1 MNIQLCPVQQQA
13 FDTLIRQRSLNR
25 IFELFSPSGNG
36 CSTVLQQLHRA
47 LGGTLLQMRDF
58 VDQLQQKHPLALE
71 ETFEQL
77 VMTALTRNS
86 VVLIDDLHLFNQ
98 IVLCSHAY
106 PRSGLLNLA
115 LLRCSNYAEVANKTL
130 IFGYCSDYSTCS
142 PLSQR
147 ACQVRVEPFG
157 IADYAFFC
165 HHYLN
170 STIAATLNYDRIFRF
185 AANLNGYQLKNSCLQ
200 LREDATLLD
209 TEQFIEYLRSR
220 YLISNVNLGEVQA
233 VDLNDLKGVDEILQ
247 SLEANLIL
255 PLENDELAR
264 ELNLQPKRGV
274 LLAGPPGTGKTT
286 IGRALAHR
294 LKSKF
299 FLIDGTFI
307 SGTGA
312 FYGSIQQVF
321 EAAKQ
326 NAPAIVFIDDTDVI
340 FENGD
345 ETGLYRY
352 LLTILDGLESESIG
366 QVCIMMT
373 AMNVANLPPALVRS
387 GRIELWLET
396 RLPDSQARAAILTD
410 LLDQLP
416 IGLATADLEPLVM
429 ATEGLTGADLKR
441 LVADGK
447 TLYAYDKAHNQLL
460 RSPTDYFLSAIEG
473 VLANKERYAAAA
485 QQQPS
490 LHTPRSR
497 SLRQP
502 HDFSQQLEAIAQ
514 TFMENGLP

>member
-13 FDTLIRQRSLNR
+13 FDTLIQQRSLNR

-36 CSTVLQQLHRA
+36 CSKVLQRLHLT

-58 VDQLQQKHPLALE
+58 VDRLQQKHPLALE
-71 ETFEQL
+71 ETFEQM
-77 VMTALTRNS
+77 VMTALTQYS
-86 VVLIDDLHLFNQ
+86 VVLIDDLHLLNQ

-115 LLRCSNYAEVANKTL
+115 LLRCSNYAEEADKTL
-130 IFGYCSDYSTCS
+130 VFGYCSDYGCGS

-147 ACQVRVEPFG
+147 AYQVKIEPFG
-157 IADYAFFC
+157 TADYAFFC
-165 HHYLN
+165 HYYLN
-170 STIAATLNYDRIFRF
+170 SSIAATLNYDRIFRF
-185 AANLNGYQLKNSCLQ
+185 ASNLNGYQLKNSCLQ
-200 LREDATLLD
+200 LRQEATLD
-209 TEQFIEYLRSR
+209 TDQFIEYLRSR
-220 YLISNVNLGEVQA
+220 YLISNVNLGEVQT

-255 PLENDELAR
+255 PLENDELTR

-312 FYGSIQQVF
+312 FYGGIQQVF

-352 LLTILDGLESESIG
+352 LLTILDGLESESVG
-366 QVCIMMT
+366 QVCVMMT

-396 RLPDSQARAAILTD
+396 RLPDTQARAAILMD

-416 IGLATADLEPLVM
+416 PGLGSADLEPLVM
-429 ATEGLTGADLKR
+429 ATDGLTGADLKR

-447 TLYAYDKAHNQLL
+447 TLYAYDKAHNQPL
-460 RSPTDYFLSAIEG
+460 RSPTDYFLTAIEG
-473 VLANKERYAAAA
+473 VLANKERYAEAAHH
-485 QQQPS
+485 QPL
-490 LHTPRSR
+490 LHTSRSR
-497 SLRQP
+497 LMKHP

-514 TFMENGLP
+514 TFLENGLT

>member
-1 MNIQLCPVQQQA
+1 MNIQLCPVQQCA

-25 IFELFSPSGNG
+25 VFELYSPSGTG
-36 CSTVLQQLHRA
+36 CSTVLQRLHLV
-47 LGGTLLQMRDF
+47 LGGALLQMRDF
-58 VDQLQQKHPLALE
+58 IEQLQQKQPLALE
-71 ETFEQL
+71 ETFEQM
-77 VMTALTRNS
+77 VMAALTQHS

-98 IVLCSHAY
+98 IVLCGHAY

-115 LLRCSNYAEVANKTL
+115 LLRCSNYAEEANKTL
-130 IFGYCSDYSTCS
+130 IFSYCSDYGNCS

-147 ACQVRVEPFG
+147 AYQVKMEPFEM
-157 IADYAFFC
+157 ADYAFFC
-165 HHYLN
+165 HHYLDRA
-170 STIAATLNYDRIFRF
+170 IAATLNYDRIFRF
-185 AANLNGYQLKNSCLQ
+185 ASNLNGYQLKNSCLQ
-200 LREDATLLD
+200 LRQEAMLD
-209 TEQFIEYLRSR
+209 TNQFIEYLRSR

-233 VDLNDLKGVDEILQ
+233 VDLNDLKGVDEVLQ

-264 ELNLQPKRGV
+264 ELNLKPKRGV

-312 FYGSIQQVF
+312 FYGGIQQVF

-352 LLTILDGLESESIG
+352 LLTILDGLESESVG
-366 QVCIMMT
+366 QVCVMMT

-396 RLPDSQARAAILTD
+396 RLPDSQARAAVLTN
-410 LLDQLP
+410 LLYQLP
-416 IGLATADLEPLVM
+416 LGLANTDLEPLVM

-447 TLYAYDKAHNQLL
+447 TLYAYDKAHNRPLQ
-460 RSPTDYFLSAIEG
+460 SPTNYFLTAIEG
-473 VLANKERYAAAA
+473 VWANKKRYATAH
-485 QQQPS
+485 QQTS
-490 LHTPRSR
+490 LHAPPSR
-497 SLRQP
+497 RIGQS
-502 HDFSQQLEAIAQ
+502 HNFSQQLEAIAQ
-514 TFMENGLP
+514 TFMENGLT

>member
-25 IFELFSPSGNG
+25 IFELYSPSGNG
-36 CSTVLQQLHRA
+36 CSTVLQQLH
-47 LGGTLLQMRDF
+47 LTMGGTLLQMRDF
-58 VDQLQQKHPLALE
+58 VNQLQQKHPLALE
-71 ETFEQL
+71 ETFEQM
-77 VMTALTRNS
+77 VMAALTQHS

-115 LLRCSNYAEVANKTL
+115 LLRCSNYAEEAKKTMVL
-130 IFGYCSDYSTCS
+130 GYCSDYGLCS

-147 ACQVRVEPFG
+147 AYQVKIEPFEV
-157 IADYAFFC
+157 ADYAFFC
-165 HHYLN
+165 HHYLH

-185 AANLNGYQLKNSCLQ
+185 ASNLNGYQLKNSCLQ
-200 LREDATLLD
+200 LRQASTLD
-209 TEQFIEYLRSR
+209 TDQFIEYLRSR

-247 SLEANLIL
+247 SLEANMIL
-255 PLENDELAR
+255 PLEDDELVR
-264 ELNLQPKRGV
+264 ELNLKPKRGV

-307 SGTGA
+307 SGTGS
-312 FYGSIQQVF
+312 FYSSIQQVF

-352 LLTILDGLESESIG
+352 LLTILDGLESESAG
-366 QVCIMMT
+366 QVCVMMT

-416 IGLATADLEPLVM
+416 LDLASVDLEPLVM

-447 TLYAYDKAHNQLL
+447 TLYAYDKAYNRTL

-473 VLANKERYAAAA
+473 VLASKKRYAEAVH
-485 QQQPS
+485 QQPLLDTS
-490 LHTPRSR
+490 HARPIGQPRDLSR
-497 SLRQP
+497 
-502 HDFSQQLEAIAQ
+502 QLEAIAQ
-514 TFMENGLP
+514 TFMENGLT